1 MFNLESAFD
10 KLLNLRVLSTFVSN
24 AYVLTGNF
32 NIKSI
37 LKPTNGGSNISYCT
51 FFIFTILKGGK

>member
-10 KLLNLRVLSTFVSN
+10 KVLNPISTFVSN
-24 AYVLTGNF
+24 ANVLTCDF

-37 LKPTNGGSNISYCT
+37 LKPTNCGSNIP
-51 FFIFTILKGGK
+51 

>member
-10 KLLNLRVLSTFVSN
+10 KLLNLLSTFVSN
-24 AYVLTGNF
+24 ANVLTGNF

-37 LKPTNGGSNISYCT
+37 LKPTNGGSNIS
-51 FFIFTILKGGK
+51 